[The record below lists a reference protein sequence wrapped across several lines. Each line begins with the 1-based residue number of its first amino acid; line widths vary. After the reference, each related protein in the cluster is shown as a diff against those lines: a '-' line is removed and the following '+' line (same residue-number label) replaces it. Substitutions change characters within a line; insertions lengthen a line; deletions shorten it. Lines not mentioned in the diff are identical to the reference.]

1 MLNYR
6 YRKGELKLI
15 YNMVYLKC
23 KNYMGEEYIVGEVVE
38 LFFGKYVLFKIFIEG
53 LDFVVV
59 KIIF

>member
-1 MLNYR
+1 
-6 YRKGELKLI
+6 
-15 YNMVYLKC
+15 MVYLKC